1 MEEKE
6 IVLKR
11 ARNAVLARDFEL
23 ALRLYNTL
31 LQKDSE
37 NPALLSDIGNL
48 YIKAGDDRKAAAYF
62 STIIELEPENEEAL
76 NAMGGICRRL
86 KEYDEAIDYLNRAL
100 KICKDRA
107 SIEYNL
113 GFTYK
118 SMGKNEEA
126 IECFQSVINENPTDV
141 LAYNHLGAIYAH
153 QKEYEKAVSAYR
165 LGLQVD
171 PNHPILQFNL
181 ARAYESTGND
191 AEAIASY
198 EAALRAKP
206 GWTDAVKAYAKL
218 LLKRRRSAAAAELIQ
233 NAVVLH
239 PEQADLHY
247 LLGRTFLQQDNY
259 ARAEENLEKARAL
272 SPDSAKILSSIA
284 EVYENNGRTQEAL
297 DAALQAEKTD
307 SNNIDLKAQTVRTL
321 LSAKK
326 YETACRRL
334 KSLQSKI
341 PNDVRFLDLGG
352 QYSICVNHP
361 ERSKAFYA
369 RLEAVDPSYTQHLL
383 NAAKRFRQTG
393 KLEEAASFVDSF
405 IEKNRKNA
413 GAHLLAGKI
422 AEERG
427 LSDAALANYEA
438 AARIDGA
445 NFAAKENTARVRG
458 IIADEKL
465 RREQEALE
473 ASDRE
478 NFDKYVIEMQ
488 QPEEHF
494 EEPEE
499 TPPPAPPEDDTPLD
513 FEIPADDESVLDLP
527 EPEQSADDAFSEQ
540 MLEDEADVR
549 EQTEPEDDGILADT
563 EEKTADSKDGSLQ
576 EEGESDFAAEKD
588 DETQRTQET
597 EEGRECSDGTAI
609 DDFDAGHALTSADAA
624 AVEDERILPS
634 GGVVPENET
643 VSSGDALL
651 ADETPHS
658 DERVREDAA
667 LPEEGE
673 VASDGAGILE
683 DETEMSSEGD
693 IASYSEQMK
702 PDTEGNTEIPVE
714 HALSSPPYV
723 GEEEKEPSANAV
735 PHIGVPASYRMNVK
749 AQLSDEDALK
759 LERTLQ
765 EVAANAEKAV
775 DAAEKA
781 WNAAQAAADSAQSA
795 DAAQQ
800 YMKEMSE
807 TQEYNTE
814 EGDGASDLGGAAEHA
829 VSAFERPA
837 EDDAETPLSGDDSDT
852 SGADNPAAD
861 ESGENAY
868 QDFMAQV
875 SKILP
880 VIARVLENK
889 DDAKK
894 YEREIALFKRLRAF
908 GDILP
913 EDKKQAFLCSR
924 IRLLLDYLISRLS
937 GKPGLLVTSNAL
949 RKTDVMS
956 GMICDIS
963 EEEADTLDGK
973 ALVSKVFADLRELLP
988 YLPDP
993 TLTQSLMSESDKVVD
1008 KITEDKNW

>member
-48 YIKAGDDRKAAAYF
+48 YIKAGDDSKAAAYF

-126 IECFQSVINENPTDV
+126 IECFQSVINDNPTDV

-181 ARAYESTGND
+181 ARAYEATGND

-218 LLKRRRSAAAAELIQ
+218 LLKRRRSAAAAELVQ

-259 ARAEENLEKARAL
+259 AKAEENLEKARAL

-513 FEIPADDESVLDLP
+513 FEIPADDGSVLDLP

-549 EQTEPEDDGILADT
+549 EQTEPEDDGIFADDA
-563 EEKTADSKDGSLQ
+563 EDATADFDDSAQAEPDNSEIENTKAEDTQ
-576 EEGESDFAAEKD
+576 TADDTAEAEKD
-588 DETQRTQET
+588 ALHSAEESEAQEEFSPEDSVHDAEALSV
-597 EEGRECSDGTAI
+597 EE
-609 DDFDAGHALTSADAA
+609 
-624 AVEDERILPS
+624 
-634 GGVVPENET
+634 N
-643 VSSGDALL
+643 
-651 ADETPHS
+651 
-658 DERVREDAA
+658 RVQ
-667 LPEEGE
+667 
-673 VASDGAGILE
+673 ASDAVLPE
-683 DETEMSSEGD
+683 DETEHMQEEADATESCDSFEEENDSPSVGESVSSDEQAAQD
-693 IASYSEQMK
+693 MEEQM
-702 PDTEGNTEIPVE
+702 GIPVE
-714 HALSSPPYV
+714 PAHARPPYTDD
-723 GEEEKEPSANAV
+723 EKNAPLV
-735 PHIGVPASYRMNVK
+735 NAARPVAVPASYNMNVK

-807 TQEYNTE
+807 TQEYNAE
-814 EGDGASDLGGAAEHA
+814 EGDGASDLGGTAEHA

-963 EEEADTLDGK
+963 EEGADTLDGK

-993 TLTQSLMSESDKVVD
+993 TLTQSLMSESEKVVD